1 MTIILRPDQAQLKSG
16 IYNGWNSG
24 RRNMLAVLPTGGG
37 KSVIVSDIVLDKN
50 QLGAQQTVIAH
61 RKELVGQMSMHVAER
76 GIMHRI
82 IGPQNVISLIVA
94 KHRKKFGRSFINP
107 SANCSVAGV
116 DTLLARQDDL
126 KDWAAQQDFWTV
138 DEAHH
143 LLRGN
148 KWGRAVELFT
158 NAYGLGVTAS
168 PTRADGMG
176 LGRHADGVF
185 DDMIIGPSTRE
196 LMDLGAITDYEYVV
210 PASDFQISDDAITD
224 GGDYSPKKMREA
236 SKKSRIVGD
245 VVKEYFARAFGK
257 RGIVF
262 ATDVETAGE
271 IAANFNAIGIP
282 AASVS
287 AQTPDHV
294 RDDYVERFRDGRLW
308 ILVNVDLFGEGF
320 DVPACEVVMMARP
333 TASLAVFLQQAGRA
347 LRTFL
352 GKLYGLIIDHV
363 SNYKRHGFPD
373 KKRFWTLDR
382 REKRGKRAA
391 DPEEIELTACRKC
404 SRPYEACKP
413 CCPHCGH
420 APEVTPTGRGSI
432 EQIDGDLIL
441 LDRAKLAELR
451 AAAELEAPAE
461 VGRRVGFATGNE
473 FAGKAAINN
482 QIDRIQMQQRLKESI
497 ALWAG
502 HQRAMNRDDRQS
514 YRRFYLT
521 TGVDVLS
528 ALALPRVEMEKLA
541 DTIDGW
547 VK

>member
-1 MTIILRPDQAQLKSG
+1 
-16 IYNGWNSG
+16 
-24 RRNMLAVLPTGGG
+24 
-37 KSVIVSDIVLDKN
+37 
-50 QLGAQQTVIAH
+50 
-61 RKELVGQMSMHVAER
+61 MHVAER
-76 GIMHRI
+76 GVMHRI
-82 IGPQNVISLIVA
+82 IGPQNVVSAIVA
-94 KHRKKFGRSFINP
+94 KHRNKFGRSFINP

-116 DTLLARQDDL
+116 DTLIARQADL
-126 KDWAAQQDFWTV
+126 TKWAAQQDFWTV

-148 KWGRAVELFT
+148 KWGRAVEMFT
-158 NAYGLGVTAS
+158 NARGLGVTAS

-185 DDMIIGPSTRE
+185 DDMIIGPSSRE

-210 PASDFQISDDAITD
+210 PASDFQIDDDAITD
-224 GGDYSPKKMREA
+224 SGDFSPKKMRDA
-236 SKKSRIVGD
+236 SKKSHIVGD

-262 ATDVETAGE
+262 ATDVETANE

-282 AASVS
+282 AAAVS
-287 AQTPDHV
+287 AQTPDQV

-320 DVPACEVVMMARP
+320 DVPACEVVIMARP

-373 KKRFWTLDR
+373 KRRYWTLDR
-382 REKRGKRAA
+382 REKRAKRAA
-391 DPEEIELTACRKC
+391 DPEEIALTACRNC
-404 SRPYEACKP
+404 SRPYEACLP
-413 CCPHCGH
+413 RCPHCNH
-420 APEVTPTGRGSI
+420 EPEVTASARGNI

-451 AAAELEAPAE
+451 AAAELEAPAD
-461 VGRRVGFATGNE
+461 VGRRVSFATGN
-473 FAGKAAINN
+473 AYAVKAKIND
-482 QIDRIQMQQRLKESI
+482 QIERIQMQQRLDHAI
-497 ALWAG
+497 AVWAG
-502 HQRAMNRDDRQS
+502 HQRALGRDDQQS

-521 TGVDVLS
+521 AGVDVLTARS
-528 ALALPRVEMEKLA
+528 LPRADMEKLA
-541 DTIDGW
+541 MQIEGW
-547 VK
+547 LS